1 MLHILRITSLYSFMA
16 FAYAGEPF
24 EVTFTENNKTLI
36 ILSAQS
42 DETDI
47 NLRRYLTSCPLDS
60 NSYPSI
66 FSVHVPHTWES
77 LQKVPHLKFKYDKS
91 IVLSSDVYMESTG
104 QPAFRYMKVKEVL
117 IPYVKGYDALPV
129 IKNENGT
136 VFFSDCNGGLMLFL
150 LCHEKLRSYV
160 RGDNKERC
168 KSFDREEYRDRMVKP
183 SNKELQSTQ
192 NSRD

>member
-1 MLHILRITSLYSFMA
+1 MA

-24 EVTFTENNKTLI
+24 EVTFTENNKTLMI
-36 ILSAQS
+36 RSAQS

-47 NLRRYLTSCPLDS
+47 NLRRYLASCPLDS
-60 NSYPSI
+60 NSFPSI
-66 FSVHVPHTWES
+66 FSAHVPHTWKS

-91 IVLSSDVYMESTG
+91 FALSSEVYKESTM
-104 QPAFRYMKVKEVL
+104 QPAFRDMKVKEVL

-129 IKNENGT
+129 IKNEKDT

-150 LCHEKLRSYV
+150 LCHEKLRSYI

-168 KSFDREEYRDRMVKP
+168 EQFDREEYRDRVMKP
-183 SNKELQSTQ
+183 SNKELQPTL
-192 NSRD
+192 NIPR